1 MAVVYCKKCCEPSSR
16 PDSQFTEDGICLPCA
31 YFAEFGK
38 IDWESRQNEL
48 KEICDWGRANAKGAY
63 DCIIGVSGGKDSHRQ
78 AFYVRDELGLKP
90 LLVSVVYPP
99 EQQTERGAVNLANL
113 IEHGFDVHMI
123 GPGPRTSKALMQYS
137 FKKDCNLFKITELAL
152 YAAMPREAIAQ
163 GIPLMFLGE
172 NPALQ
177 YGGVNGSLS
186 GDGNQQ
192 RKSHTLAGADIAP
205 LVTDGFDRRNLFWYD
220 YPSEA
225 DFDRGRLRIV
235 YLGFYMH
242 DFNEIMNTEFAI
254 KKGLRVREGADADPA
269 ETGALNE
276 AEALDDEFV
285 HVNQFLKCLK
295 FGFGKVTQQVSSRIR
310 LGQFSREEA
319 IEMVRRYDGKCS
331 DRYVEK
337 LCRYLKITEDEFWD
351 LAEAYRNRDLWQ
363 LNNHG
368 EWELRYKIS

>member
-1 MAVVYCKKCCEPSSR
+1 
-16 PDSQFTEDGICLPCA
+16 
-31 YFAEFGK
+31 
-38 IDWESRQNEL
+38 
-48 KEICDWGRANAKGAY
+48 
-63 DCIIGVSGGKDSHRQ
+63 
-78 AFYVRDELGLKP
+78 
-90 LLVSVVYPP
+90 
-99 EQQTERGAVNLANL
+99 
-113 IEHGFDVHMI
+113 MI
-123 GPGPRTSKALMQYS
+123 GPGPRTSKALMQFS

>member
-1 MAVVYCKKCCEPSSR
+1 MR
-16 PDSQFTEDGICLPCA
+16 
-31 YFAEFGK
+31 
-38 IDWESRQNEL
+38 
-48 KEICDWGRANAKGAY
+48 
-63 DCIIGVSGGKDSHRQ
+63 
-78 AFYVRDELGLKP
+78 P

-99 EQQTERGAVNLANL
+99 EQQTERGAANLANL
-113 IEHGFDVHMI
+113 IDHGFDVHMI
-123 GPGPRTSKALMQYS
+123 GPGPRTSKALMKHS
-137 FKKDCNLFKITELAL
+137 FTRDGNLFKITELAL

-186 GDGNQQ
+186 GDGNAQ
-192 RKSHTLAGADIAP
+192 RKSHTLAGADINP
-205 LVTDGFDRRNLFWYD
+205 LVEAGFKRENLFWYD
-220 YPSEA
+220 YPSEE
-225 DFDRGRLRIV
+225 DFERGKLRIV

-254 KKGLRVREGADADPA
+254 QHGLQVREGIDAEPA

-285 HVNQFLKCLK
+285 HVNQFLKFLK

-310 LGQFSREEA
+310 VGQYTRDEA
-319 IEMVRRYDGKCS
+319 VELVKKYDGKCS
-331 DRYVEK
+331 DRYIQK
-337 LCRYLKITEDEFWD
+337 LCHYLQIPEEDFWQI
-351 LAEAYRNRDLWQ
+351 AEEYRSKDLWQ

-368 EWELRYKIS
+368 EWELRYKIN